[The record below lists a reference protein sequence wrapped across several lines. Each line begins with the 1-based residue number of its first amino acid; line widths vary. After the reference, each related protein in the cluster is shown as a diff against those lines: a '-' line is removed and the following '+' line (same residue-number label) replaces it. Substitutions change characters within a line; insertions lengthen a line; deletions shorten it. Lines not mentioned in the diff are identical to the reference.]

1 MKQSGRVVL
10 VLVFVNVAIFCV
22 QSILSPEREMAL
34 IRLFGI
40 STSGLEDGA
49 WWQFLTH
56 GFLHGNFWHLLL
68 NMLSLWFAGRIVE
81 QDIGSLRFLLLYL
94 LGILGGGILQMMI
107 GTPGILLIG
116 ASGAVFAVLL
126 AFTTIYHDQQILALV
141 FFVIPLRVKARYL
154 AWVLVGFTV
163 LAIAFNFEPW
173 IGHAAHLGGAIT
185 GYLFARVL
193 GYGKPTFLEN
203 LGKKIF
209 AGVRV

>member
-10 VLVFVNVAIFCV
+10 VLVIVNVAIFCV
-22 QSILSPEREMAL
+22 QSILSPERAMAL
-34 IRLFGI
+34 IRLLGI
-40 STSGLEDGA
+40 SASGLEAGG

-81 QDIGSLRFLLLYL
+81 QDIGGLRFLLLYL
-94 LGILGGGILQMMI
+94 LGILGGGILQMLI
-107 GTPGILLIG
+107 GAPGILLIG

-126 AFTTIYHDQQILALV
+126 AFTTIYYDQQILALV
-141 FFVIPLRVKARYL
+141 FFVIPLRIKARYL

-203 LGKKIF
+203 FGKKIF
-209 AGVRV
+209 AGARV